1 MSKENLITPKF
12 LSKLETLQMLSRK
25 ILTGTMKGE
34 RKSSKRGKSVEF
46 ADHRNYV
53 YGDEIKTIDWNIY
66 GRLDKLFVK
75 LFSEEEELTFYI
87 LVDRSLSMDFG
98 NPSKMEVAG
107 KIAAA
112 LSYIALCHYDRVSV
126 GIFDSLLDG
135 FQPPVRG
142 KQQIFTIF
150 DLLKKLEPRGQTSL
164 SKAIHHFCSRKFRP
178 GMVIIISDFLDYSDF
193 SRALRM
199 LSFNK
204 NDLFLIQVLDG
215 FELNPEIGGDIKFV
229 DVESGEVKEL
239 TVTDQLLDL
248 YKNTIDE
255 YCSNLRSLANKMGAG
270 YIMAPTTVPFEDLVL
285 QYLRKGA
292 LIK

>member
-112 LSYIALCHYDRVSV
+112 LSYIALYNYDRVSV
-126 GIFDSLLDG
+126 GIFDSLLEG